1 MKKEV
6 AKVYLVEEKQNANVS
21 IVLGGTD
28 DDLKGKGLIMKHRDT
43 ATEIKIWSEGEIN
56 CPKCRPKG
64 YTNTYIHAI
73 EPGSS
78 KGMYIVEVTMPK
90 YCKED

>member
-1 MKKEV
+1 
-6 AKVYLVEEKQNANVS
+6 
-21 IVLGGTD
+21 
-28 DDLKGKGLIMKHRDT
+28 MKHRDT
-43 ATEIKIWSEGEIN
+43 ATEIKIWSEEEIN

-78 KGMYIVEVTMPK
+78 KGMYIVEVTMPE